1 MSEQTKPRSPAELRE
16 LADSTAA
23 TVRNQD
29 ELRHATTGS
38 YLIAAAILDV
48 GASLA
53 EQLKRI
59 ADELEFRR

>member
-1 MSEQTKPRSPAELRE
+1 MSAPFDPAQLRAMAERSLE
-16 LADSTAA
+16 
-23 TVRNQD
+23 TVLKRNQD
-29 ELRHATTGS
+29 ELRQATTGS

-48 GASLA
+48 GAAVA